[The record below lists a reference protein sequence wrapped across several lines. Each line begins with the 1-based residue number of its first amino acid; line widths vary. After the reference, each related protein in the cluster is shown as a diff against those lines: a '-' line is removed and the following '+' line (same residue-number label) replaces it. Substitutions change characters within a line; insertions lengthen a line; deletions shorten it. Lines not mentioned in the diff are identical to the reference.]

1 MAVREVYIMEKLFI
15 YYVTGTKVR
24 IENASLE
31 NDVYFP
37 DFDAQI
43 KKNDTCAFVDNYVE
57 IGDFFL
63 RAL

>member
-1 MAVREVYIMEKLFI
+1 MEKLFI
-15 YYVTGTKVR
+15 YYVTGTRVR
-24 IENASLE
+24 IKNTSLE